1 MCLWNYVSRTW
12 ATKAWSDWAD
22 WAISSGLEPMR
33 KVAATVKEHLWGIIN
48 AIVLKRSNAL
58 AESTNSRIQRVKSRA
73 CGFRNRDRF
82 RTAIMFHLGQ
92 LDLYPRC
99 EPVR

>member
-1 MCLWNYVSRTW
+1 M
-12 ATKAWSDWAD
+12 K
-22 WAISSGLEPMR
+22 
-33 KVAATVKEHLWGIIN
+33 KVAQTISGHLWGIVN

-73 CGFRNRDRF
+73 CGFGNRERF

-99 EPVR
+99 ESLR